1 MKKIVL
7 LLLSLFLIFTYCG
20 ASKAL
25 SEGFLPDYLVSPE
38 DAFSVSDNSSEVCMI
53 LAALRKQPH
62 PTFTTNKDNLD
73 TVWIFFNNG
82 EFLQYVTMDQE
93 LRLFSCG
100 TYSPITDEELD
111 IHRTGKYMEG
121 AGFGPYRSVHPY
133 ILHIDEY
140 VLLFAGQKEVP
151 QF

>member
-20 ASKAL
+20 TSKTPAEEL
-25 SEGFLPDYLVSPE
+25 LPDYLASPE
-38 DAFSVSDNSSEVCMI
+38 SEVCMI
-53 LAALRKQPH
+53 LAALKKQPH

-82 EFLQYVTMDQE
+82 EFLQYVTME
-93 LRLFSCG
+93 REIRLFSCG
-100 TYSPITDEELD
+100 TYSPITDEEFD
-111 IHRTGKYMEG
+111 IHRTAKYMEG

-133 ILHIDEY
+133 TLHVDEY
-140 VLLFAGQKEVP
+140 VLLFANP
-151 QF
+151 QVFSQFSEKH

>member
-1 MKKIVL
+1 MKKIIL
-7 LLLSLFLIFTYCG
+7 LLLSLSLIFICCG
-20 ASKAL
+20 AFAAL
-25 SEGFLPDYLVSPE
+25 AEELPLESLPSPVE
-38 DAFSVSDNSSEVCMI
+38 AFAISDSGSEVCMI

-93 LRLFSCG
+93 IRLFSCG
-100 TYSPITDEELD
+100 TYSPITDKELD

-133 ILHIDEY
+133 ILHVDEY
-140 VLLFAGQKEVP
+140 VLLFAGQEVP

>member
-7 LLLSLFLIFTYCG
+7 LLLSLSLIFTYCI
-20 ASKAL
+20 ASITPA
-25 SEGFLPDYLVSPE
+25 EELPSLASP
-38 DAFSVSDNSSEVCMI
+38 AVPFSISDNDSEVCMI

-93 LRLFSCG
+93 IRLFSCG
-100 TYSPITDEELD
+100 TYSPITDKELD

-133 ILHIDEY
+133 ILHVDEY
-140 VLLFAGQKEVP
+140 VHLFAGQKEVP